1 VFGGKRAQIVLLQ
14 GFSNPPKCIA
24 GVCKTEEDEGPSTEE
39 DSPFFHGVGVCKWF
53 NVRMGFGFLSMTHR
67 DAVPLDEPVDVF
79 VHQSKLHMEG
89 FRSLKEGEAV
99 EFTFK
104 KSSKGLESQ
113 RVTGPGG
120 IHCVGSERRPKG
132 KKVQKRRSKGDRCYN
147 CGGLDHHAKECK
159 LPPQPKR
166 CHFCQSI
173 DHMVASCPIKAQQSS
188 PASQGK
194 PSPLKVEEG
203 EHSQS
208 APPPPPEAS
217 D

>member
-1 VFGGKRAQIVLLQ
+1 MGSVSNQEFPGG
-14 GFSNPPKCIA
+14 
-24 GVCKTEEDEGPSTEE
+24 CKAEEDEGPSPAEE
-39 DSPFFHGVGVCKWF
+39 DSQTLQGLGLCKWF
-53 NVRMGFGFLSMTHR
+53 NVRMGFGFLSMTSR
-67 DAVPLDEPVDVF
+67 DGVQLDEPVDVF
-79 VHQSKLHMEG
+79 VHQSKLHMDG

-173 DHMVASCPIKAQQSS
+173 DHMVASCPIKAQQTS

-194 PSPLKVEEG
+194 PSPLKGNEEEKG
-203 EHSQS
+203 GRAST
-208 APPPPPEAS
+208 PPPPPPQEPS

>member
-1 VFGGKRAQIVLLQ
+1 
-14 GFSNPPKCIA
+14 
-24 GVCKTEEDEGPSTEE
+24 
-39 DSPFFHGVGVCKWF
+39 
-53 NVRMGFGFLSMTHR
+53 MGFGFLSMTKR
-67 DAVPLDEPVDVF
+67 EGVPLDEPVDVF

-99 EFTFK
+99 EFTYK

-120 IHCVGSERRPKG
+120 IYCVGSERRPKG
-132 KKVQKRRSKGDRCYN
+132 KKVQKRRSRCYN

-159 LPPQPKR
+159 LPPQPKK

-188 PASQGK
+188 PSSQGK
-194 PSPLKVEEG
+194 PSPLKGDEG
-203 EHSQS
+203 GYSHP
-208 APPPPPEAS
+208 APPPETS